1 MQLVSLLE
9 LAATIYARARW
20 VATHQVLWFFPEL
33 VVQQFIIIIIMAH
46 NNNCIIILLN
56 MFWRKPQNVLTP
68 AVCAAAYMHMYI
80 ASSGNVRVTNCVVN
94 GIVSHNILESS
105 GSAFSRRGIVH
116 FYFTF
121 PKIL

>member
-1 MQLVSLLE
+1 
-9 LAATIYARARW
+9 
-20 VATHQVLWFFPEL
+20 
-33 VVQQFIIIIIMAH
+33 
-46 NNNCIIILLN
+46 
-56 MFWRKPQNVLTP
+56 MFWIKPQNVLTP
-68 AVCAAAYMHMYI
+68 AVCAAAYMHNMYI

-94 GIVSHNILESS
+94 GMVSHNILGSSPS